1 MTESTRQRRD
11 HEDTPATPD
20 SGSRRESPSPPP
32 SAAVGR
38 SLTLKFTLIIVALL
52 ALTIGV
58 APWGAIKMQEGQ
70 LLKASEDRLLTLHKM
85 VKAVFTTYML
95 SHDRDSIQTMIDA
108 TKSHQDIYRMRILS
122 PDGEIRFSSERNEIG
137 KHVGSVELSAYYGRP
152 DPVVLRSGNDLT
164 QWLTRPLFNE
174 PACLSCHGTEHK
186 VVGVLQVGLSLDQTQ
201 EQLARLRRSA
211 LVATLITLG
220 VVAIGIWLSLSALVY
235 HPLGRLVTAMAR
247 VESGDLSTR
256 AEVSSR
262 DEIGQLARRLNEMI
276 SQLDA
281 AQNELNAYHQEQLAR
296 ADRLATI
303 GEMAAAI
310 AHEIRNPLTGIR
322 GVLSVLSRGF
332 ARDDPRHE
340 IVHQTDQLIDRL
352 NKSIEDILAY
362 SRPSHPRLQSVLL
375 DDIISP
381 VLSLLDG
388 EARKAGVQLSAEHSD
403 GTSLPMLN
411 VDPHQ
416 IQQVLVNLV
425 LNAIHATPPGGWIRI
440 RTATSNLDGTE
451 TVLIEVE
458 DSGEGMSPEAAEKAF
473 HPFFSTKAQGTGLGL
488 PIAKQIVE
496 QHKGNIALAS
506 GPGKGTRVTVRLP
519 AAVGATSSGG

>member
-1 MTESTRQRRD
+1 MESMRQGQD
-11 HEDTPATPD
+11 HNDTPGTQ
-20 SGSRRESPSPPP
+20 SGGARPEPPPAQP

-85 VKAVFTTYML
+85 VKTVFTNYML
-95 SHDRDSIQTMIDA
+95 SHDRDSIQAMIDA
-108 TKSHQDIYRMRILS
+108 TNSHQDIYRMRILS
-122 PDGEIRFSSERNEIG
+122 PDGEIRFSSQRSEIG
-137 KHVGSVELSAYYGRP
+137 KHIASMELTTYYGRP
-152 DPVVLRSGNDLT
+152 DPVLVRAGKDLT

-174 PACLSCHGTEHK
+174 PPCLSCHGTAHK
-186 VVGVLQVGLSLDQTQ
+186 VVGVLQVGLSLGQTQ

-220 VVAIGIWLSLSALVY
+220 VVAIGIWLSLSVLVY

-262 DEIGQLARRLNEMI
+262 DEIGHLASRLNEMI
-276 SQLDA
+276 SQLHT
-281 AQNELNAYHQEQLAR
+281 AQEELNAYHREQLAR

-322 GVLSVLSRGF
+322 GVLSVMSRSF
-332 ARDDPRHE
+332 ARDDPRHD
-340 IVHQTDQLIDRL
+340 IVRQTNQLIDRL
-352 NKSIEDILAY
+352 DKSIEDILAY
-362 SRPSHPRLQSVLL
+362 SRPSHPRLQAVLL
-375 DDIISP
+375 DDIINP
-381 VLSLLDG
+381 VLSLLDS
-388 EARKAGVQLSAEHSD
+388 EARKAGVTLSAERTDAQPPSV
-403 GTSLPMLN
+403 LN

-425 LNAIHATPPGGWIRI
+425 LNAIHATRPGGCIYI
-440 RTATSNLDGTE
+440 RTSTANLDARDM
-451 TVLIEVE
+451 VSIEVQ
-458 DSGEGMSPEAAEKAF
+458 DTGEGMSPEAAEKAF
-473 HPFFSTKAQGTGLGL
+473 QPFFSTKAQGTGLGL

-496 QHKGNIALAS
+496 QHKGRIILAS
-506 GPGKGTRVTVRLP
+506 RPGNGTRVTVQLP
-519 AAVGATSSGG
+519 AAVDATPSGA